1 MKVLNVNAFIAQL
14 LKTSLRNREVMGSN
28 PVELLNFS
36 GAYAISKIAFI
47 TARMIALLDFISVF
61 NM

>member
-14 LKTSLRNREVMGSN
+14 LIASLRNREVMGSN
-28 PVELLNFS
+28 PVELLNYS

-47 TARMIALLDFISVF
+47 TVTIIAFLDFISVF